1 MAEKFIIDGGNLLEG
16 EIEVRGSKNA
26 AGAILAATLLTSEEC
41 LIDNLPR
48 ISDIFNFLEI
58 LKGMGAEV
66 EWISERKIRIKS
78 GEKLDPEKMDF
89 EKVSKARI
97 SVLLIGALLPRFKE
111 FKISRP
117 GGDRI
122 GLRPISTHLKAL
134 EQLGAEIKED
144 GDFYYFN
151 SAGLC
156 GKEIVL
162 QEFSVT
168 ATENL
173 MMTAALSKGDTIIKG
188 AACEPHVQDLAKM
201 LNSMGGNIEGIGTH
215 TLRVQ
220 GGGVKKL
227 RGTAHRIIPDYLEA
241 GTFIIMGAAVS
252 KKIKVNNIVSEHL
265 DLFLAKLKEIGVEFR
280 RGTDDSIEVW
290 GKGDL
295 KPARVQALPHPGFPT
310 DLLPIIVPLLTQAK
324 GKSLIHD
331 PLYPNRFSYVDELR
345 KMGAD
350 IEIVDPHRAFV
361 FGKTPLKGFRIESL
375 DIRAGMS
382 LIVAGLMAQGK
393 TIIENI
399 GQIDRGYEKIEE
411 RLQKLGANIKR
422 IKSEA

>member
-1 MAEKFIIDGGNLLEG
+1 MAEKFIIEGQNPLEG

-26 AGAILAATLLTSEEC
+26 AGALLAAVLLTDEEC

-48 ISDIFNFLEI
+48 ISDIFNLLEI
-58 LKGMGAEV
+58 LKEMGVDV
-66 EWISERKIRIKS
+66 EWVNERKVRIKA
-78 GEKLDPEKMDF
+78 GGRVDPEKIDF
-89 EKVSKARI
+89 EKISKSRI

-122 GLRPISTHLKAL
+122 GLRPITTLLKAL
-134 EQLGAEIKED
+134 KGLGVDIKEE
-144 GDFYYFN
+144 GDFYHFK
-151 SAGLC
+151 SEKLV

-173 MMTAALSKGDTIIKG
+173 IMTATLTEGKTIIKG

-215 TLRVQ
+215 TLRIQ
-220 GGGVKKL
+220 GKKKL
-227 RGTAHRIIPDYLEA
+227 KGTVHKTIPDYLEA
-241 GTFIIMGAAVS
+241 GTFIVIGAAVG
-252 KKIKVNNIVSEHL
+252 KKLKVDNIVSEHL
-265 DLFLAKLKEIGVEFR
+265 DLFLAKLEEIGVEFR
-280 RGTDDSIEVW
+280 KNDDSIEVW
-290 GKGDL
+290 GTTNL
-295 KPARVQALPHPGFPT
+295 KPARVQALPYPGFPT
-310 DLLPIIVPLLTQAK
+310 DLLPIVVPLLTRAE

-361 FGKTPLKGFRIESL
+361 FGRTPLRGVKIESW
-375 DIRAGMS
+375 DIRAGAS
-382 LIVAGLMAQGK
+382 LVVAGLMAQGK
-393 TIIENI
+393 TIIGNI
-399 GQIDRGYEKIEE
+399 EQIDRGYEKIEE
-411 RLQKLGANIKR
+411 RLQQLGANIKR
-422 IKSEA
+422 INA

>member
-1 MAEKFIIDGGNLLEG
+1 MAEKFIIEGEKPLEG

-41 LIDNLPR
+41 VIDNLPLV
-48 ISDIFNFLEI
+48 SDILNLIDI
-58 LKGMGAEV
+58 LKEMGAEIKWLEKRKV
-66 EWISERKIRIKS
+66 KIRAGKRI
-78 GEKLDPEKMDF
+78 DPPKMDF
-89 EKVSKARI
+89 KKISKSRI

-122 GLRPISTHLKAL
+122 GLRPITTHIKAL
-134 EQLGAEIKED
+134 KELGVDVEEE
-144 GDFYYFN
+144 GDFYYFKT
-151 SAGLC
+151 AGLQ

-173 MMTAALSKGDTIIKG
+173 IMTATLTEGKTIIKG

-201 LNSMGGNIEGIGTH
+201 LNNMGGNIKRIGTH
-215 TLRVQ
+215 TLRIQ
-220 GGGVKKL
+220 GVKKL
-227 RGTAHRIIPDYLEA
+227 KGTVHKIIPDYLEA
-241 GTFIIMGAAVS
+241 GTFIVIGAAVG
-252 KKIKVNNIVSEHL
+252 KKLKVNNIVSEHL
-265 DLFLAKLKEIGVEFR
+265 DLFLAKLKEIGVEVR
-280 RGTDDSIEVW
+280 KNNDSIEVW
-290 GKGDL
+290 RVANL
-295 KPARVQALPHPGFPT
+295 KPARVQALPYPGFPT
-310 DLLPIIVPLLTQAK
+310 DLLPIIVPLLTKAK

-361 FGKTPLKGFRIESL
+361 FGKTPLKGFRIESW
-375 DIRAGMS
+375 DIRAGAA
-382 LIVAGLMAQGK
+382 LVLAGLMAQGK
-393 TIIENI
+393 TIIENVE
-399 GQIDRGYEKIEE
+399 QIDRGYERIEE

-422 IKSEA
+422 VKSEV

>member
-1 MAEKFIIDGGNLLEG
+1 MAEKFIIEGGNKLEG

-26 AGAILAATLLTSEEC
+26 AGALLAATLLTDEEC

-48 ISDIFNFLEI
+48 ISDIFNLLEI
-58 LKGMGAEV
+58 LREMGVDV
-66 EWISERKIRIKS
+66 EWINERKIRIKS
-78 GEKLDPEKMDF
+78 GEKVDPEKIDF

-122 GLRPISTHLKAL
+122 GLRPIGTHLQAL
-134 EQLGAEIKED
+134 KQLGAEIKEA
-144 GDFYYFN
+144 GDFYYFK
-151 SAGLC
+151 STRLE

-173 MMTAALSKGDTIIKG
+173 MMAATLSEGETIIKG

-215 TLRVQ
+215 TLRIQ
-220 GGGVKKL
+220 GVKKL
-227 RGTAHRIIPDYLEA
+227 KGAVHKTIPDYLEA
-241 GTFIIMGAAVS
+241 GTFIIIGASVG
-252 KKIKVNNIVSEHL
+252 KKLKVDNIVSEHL

-280 RGTDDSIEVW
+280 RTDDSIEVW
-290 GKGDL
+290 GGGDL
-295 KPARVQALPHPGFPT
+295 KPARVQALPYPGFPT

-361 FGKTPLKGFRIESL
+361 FGKTPLKGFRIESW
-375 DIRAGMS
+375 DIRAGVS
-382 LIVAGLMAQGK
+382 LIVAGLMARGK
-393 TIIENI
+393 TIIENVE
-399 GQIDRGYEKIEE
+399 QIDRGYERIEE
-411 RLQKLGANIKR
+411 RLQRLGANIKR
-422 IKSEA
+422 IKT